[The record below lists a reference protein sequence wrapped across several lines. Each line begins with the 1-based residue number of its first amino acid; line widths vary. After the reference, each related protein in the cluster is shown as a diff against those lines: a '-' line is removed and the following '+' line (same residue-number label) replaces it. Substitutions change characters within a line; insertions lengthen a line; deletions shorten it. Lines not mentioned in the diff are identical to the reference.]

1 MSISRRDF
9 FRGAATLA
17 AGLMLPRFEGEQFR
31 DLSND
36 RERFSPVQRVEAQ
49 TPYDRELTR
58 SIMGLPEN
66 MREGGP
72 VYPNA
77 LEIYNLLG
85 ARQVFTVNLVDGT
98 SALFTR
104 DENNNFIQTG
114 EYYSIIGRELT
125 ADPALTGIYRNSP
138 FSVDGSSYNGQYGVH
153 TSATGIHR
161 TTYTPQGMY
170 RYLGSGYVENF
181 GLIGGRTDIAYLTLL
196 FEENFLIMTAEQNSN
211 YTIHRVPEGTLT
223 DQSILLREPDLIMAN
238 RLGTPVPYPTVHRSS
253 GCVNYDAETWFRIKR
268 ALSGYEDGTTL
279 VVFTYPG
286 VEQETLLSQNPNYNQ
301 DPFAYVNI
309 TGTDPNWGYQ
319 DYIDRRG
326 YFHPLDPRF
335 LELVE
340 QNYFGPDRD
349 ELIERIV
356 AFQAGEQ

>member
-1 MSISRRDF
+1 MSVSRRDF
-9 FRGAATLA
+9 LKAITALT
-17 AGLMLPRFEGEQFR
+17 AGVILPRLQGKEFK
-31 DLSND
+31 DLFND
-36 RERFSPVQRVEAQ
+36 RERLSPVQRVEAQ

-153 TSATGIHR
+153 ISATGIHR

-223 DQSILLREPDLIMAN
+223 DQSIALREPDLRTAN
-238 RLGTPVPYPTVHRSS
+238 REGRPVPYPTLHRSS
-253 GCVNYDAETWFRIKR
+253 GCVNYDANTWFEIKR
-268 ALSGYEDGTTL
+268 ALEYRDGTTI

-286 VEQETLLSQNPNYNQ
+286 VDQEILLRQNHRYSE
-301 DPFAYVNI
+301 DPFAYLNI
-309 TGTDPNWGYQ
+309 TGNNPAWPYQ
-319 DYIDRRG
+319 NYVDRRG
-326 YFHPLDPRF
+326 YFNPLDPRF
-335 LELVE
+335 LETIE

-349 ELIERIV
+349 ELIARMI
-356 AFQAGEQ
+356 ANQAGEQ